1 MIINRT
7 DIVIFAGDPS
17 NIRSDHKALQSNKSN
32 RISSL
37 YASNLNLAD
46 DNIVQKRKEG
56 MKKAMRIIGDAFNND
71 QKIDD
76 DIERRHKIIGDLHK
90 EMDRSWKEI
99 DQLEKRKQEL
109 KISYGISDDSQ
120 EQLDLKLLEKRR
132 DAQKNPSVKLSD
144 EEKLRLGVIDQEGMT
159 DYQKLSLEM
168 DSLKEPFQKRLN
180 ESQNNII
187 NQRKTINAIQRER
200 VKSHLMVDANV
211 AADKILDASSRDI
224 IGILVE
230 EAKDYTDEKLE
241 EQREAAEKAAEEK
254 KEQEVRTD
262 TSTQNKAMEDIF
274 YLNEV
279 KKDIL
284 KEVQE
289 MIEKMKLLPEDILG
303 AAIDASI

>member
-7 DIVIFAGDPS
+7 DIVIFASDPS
-17 NIRSDHKALQSNKSN
+17 NIRSDHKTLQSNKSN

-46 DNIVQKRKEG
+46 DNIAQKRKEG
-56 MKKAMRIIGDAFNND
+56 MKKAMRIIGDAFHSD

-76 DIERRHKIIGDLHK
+76 DIERRRKIIGDLHK

-144 EEKLRLGVIDQEGMT
+144 EEKHRLGVIDQEGMT
-159 DYQKLSLEM
+159 EYQKFSLEM

-187 NQRKTINAIQRER
+187 NQRKTINTIQRER
-200 VKSHLMVDANV
+200 VKSHIMVDANV
-211 AADKILDASSRDI
+211 AADKILDVSSRDI

-254 KEQEVRTD
+254 KEQEERTV
-262 TSTQNKAMEDIF
+262 TSTQNKAMEDIL

-303 AAIDASI
+303 AAIDTSI